1 MTKNR
6 TGVIDAQAQFSKAIQ
21 VPTETEDETIQRL
34 AGLSE
39 IQYDQCREAEAE
51 NLSIRVSTLDKLVK
65 LERMTDRTPD
75 IVETIEPWADSVD
88 LGQVLKQIEQQ
99 INAYAVLPNGSA
111 TAVSLWVASAY
122 LMNEFRIFPKLI
134 IFSPEKRCGK
144 STVLDLVEAFSP
156 RALFASSISQAAIYR
171 VIEAHQPTL
180 IIDEADTFVANRND
194 EMVGIINSGH
204 SKNRARVVRCE
215 GDDNKTRAFSTWSPM
230 VLASIKALQGTIMD
244 RGICIELRRKMNHEK
259 IQRIPADLT
268 QQMKR
273 FRQQLAKWSMD
284 NAKDVATSQ
293 IEPPHSGN
301 DRAVDNWIPLFTL
314 AKLAGGNWPD
324 KVMNAYTALTHQEE
338 EPTAQIMLLSDIREV
353 FKAHKG
359 ERIPSKELVDLLLG
373 LEERPWREW
382 RKGQPMTQN
391 SLAKLL
397 GLFKIH
403 SKTIRYFNQPCKGF
417 DKSQFDD
424 AFTRYLSTE

>member
-1 MTKNR
+1 MTQKR
-6 TGVIDAQAQFSKAIQ
+6 TGVIDAQAQFSKA
-21 VPTETEDETIQRL
+21 VCTPDETEDETIQRL
-34 AGLSE
+34 AALTE

-75 IVETIEPWADSVD
+75 IVESLEPWADSVD
-88 LGQVLKQIEQQ
+88 LAQVLTQVEQQ
-99 INAYAVLPNGSA
+99 IKAYAVLPSGGS
-111 TAVSLWVASAY
+111 TAVSLWIASAY
-122 LMNEFRIFPKLI
+122 LMDEFRIFPKLI
-134 IFSPEKRCGK
+134 IYSPEKRCGK

-230 VLASIKALQGTIMD
+230 VLASIKTLQGTIMD
-244 RGICIELRRKMNHEK
+244 RGVCIELRRKMNHEK
-259 IQRIPADLT
+259 VQRIPADLT
-268 QQMKR
+268 QRMKQS
-273 FRQQLAKWSMD
+273 RQKLTKWALD
-284 NAKDVATSQ
+284 NASTVSLKQ
-293 IEPPHSGN
+293 IEPPHTGN
-301 DRAVDNWIPLFTL
+301 DRAVDNWIPLFSL
-314 AKLAGGNWPD
+314 AHLAGGNWPD
-324 KVMNAYTALTHQEE
+324 KVLNAYAALTQQEE
-338 EPTAQIMLLSDIREV
+338 EQTAQVMLLSDIRDVINE
-353 FKAHKG
+353 HKG
-359 ERIPSKELVDLLLG
+359 DRIPSKELVDLLLA

-382 RKGQPMTQN
+382 RRGQPMTQN

-397 GLFKIH
+397 GAFTIK
-403 SKTIRYFNQPCKGF
+403 SKTIRYFSKTCKGF
-417 DKSQFDD
+417 EKQQFDD
-424 AFTRYLSTE
+424 AFTRYLV